1 MKGMI
6 QDWCH
11 ECAICQQAKP
21 ERAKY
26 PGLLQPIPVPAGAW
40 KVISMDFVEGLP
52 KSENSNC
59 IMVIVSATQSVGVMK
74 NFTGRKKNVVAGKNS
89 EKRVQ
94 SSVLSFFLPTPLPTP
109 FP

>member
-1 MKGMI
+1 VPNVLV
-6 QDWCH
+6 D
-11 ECAICQQAKP
+11 
-21 ERAKY
+21 KY
-26 PGLLQPIPVPAGAW
+26 
-40 KVISMDFVEGLP
+40 EH
-52 KSENSNC
+52 
-59 IMVIVSATQSVGVMK
+59 IVSNPSVGVLK